1 MAIVYDDIL
10 EAVMFRRMDTASDEN
25 LERLLHIYFN
35 DHDLYLSAE
44 ELRCATIRYRV
55 FGRKMFSV
63 YGSYLMGSYRRTHEW
78 FLIEVANNAIID
90 IAPTG
95 RIFKRMM
102 DNENIDWQKV
112 YAYYDM
118 IGRNA
123 FGRGAFGELALYLE
137 KYRDELLPPPYDMI

>member
-10 EAVMFRRMDTASDEN
+10 ETITFRQMDTASDEN

-35 DHDLYLSAE
+35 DHDLYPSRE
-44 ELRCATIRYRV
+44 ELRLSVMRYRI
-55 FGRKMFSV
+55 FGRKIFSA
-63 YGSYLMGSYRRTHEW
+63 YRIYLTGTYARSHKW
-78 FLIEVANNAIID
+78 FLIEVANGSIID
-90 IAPTG
+90 IAPLG

-118 IGRNA
+118 VGHDA
-123 FGRGAFGELALYLE
+123 FDELTYYLD
-137 KYRDELLPPPYDMI
+137 KYRYELLMPQYDII